1 MSATPLPNF
10 TIHDDPEEI
19 RRQLLE
25 ETPRLASLLAEAGT
39 IQDVRAGL
47 RTWMEEELAG
57 SPEARTFYKS
67 PTIRRLLFES
77 LRWNEIAAIR
87 ILDYLDHSG
96 RTFND
101 PNLRDATVVTRP
113 FGILFDSSRGRTE
126 GANAA
131 FWLDLLQLFRQ
142 LSGTLERAL
151 PEPNQVAQ
159 WMERHP
165 GGLDRSVV
173 ELHRANKTRIL
184 GVIRGWIDDGK
195 IPTERYR
202 FDEGM
207 TTRQKT
213 TRLNEWWSDHRFH
226 LKFAARSPEDLNAL
240 LGDSL
245 SGETMAVLRA
255 AREKG
260 IPFFINPYYLSL
272 ISVDAPEELANA
284 DIAIRDYVL
293 YSRQLVEEFGHIS
306 AWEKEDL
313 GEAGEPNAAGWI
325 LPSLH
330 NVHRRYPDVAILI
343 PETMGRACGG
353 LCTSCQRMY
362 GFQRGNLNFDLDRL
376 APREAWTDK
385 LKRLLQYWEEDTQ
398 LRDILITGGDALMS
412 SDRSLEKIF
421 DAICGMVENKQ
432 RANRDRKDGEKYAE
446 LQRVRLGTRLP
457 VYLPQRVTANLL
469 RILAAFKGRAEVLG
483 VRQFVIQ
490 THFESAMEITPE
502 VRSAIRK
509 LLASGWI
516 VTNQQVFITAAS
528 RRGHT
533 ARLRQALND
542 IGVLPYYTFTVKGFR
557 ENQHNFTPSAR
568 VVQEQVEEKYVGLVP
583 YVYMHRIRKLPDRPQ
598 TLLRALNKLRRE
610 TGVPFLP
617 TDRNV
622 LNMPGVG
629 KSLTFRCIGITADG
643 RRILQFD
650 HDPTRRHSPILE
662 QMGKVDI
669 IESKSVASYLDQIG
683 GMGDDPAE
691 LNTVWGYSIGATEPL
706 APLYE
711 YPGFYFRVTRRF
723 SNLRLPATDEASSAA
738 GA

>member
-1 MSATPLPNF
+1 MPETPLPSF
-10 TIHDDPEEI
+10 TLQDPPEEI
-19 RRQLLE
+19 RIQLLRE
-25 ETPRLASLLAEAGT
+25 NPRLATILAEART
-39 IQDVRAGL
+39 ILDARADL
-47 RTWMEEELAG
+47 RAWMEAELAG

-77 LRWNEIAAIR
+77 LRWSEIAAIR

-96 RTFND
+96 RTYND
-101 PNLRDATVVTRP
+101 PNLRDAQVVSRP
-113 FGILFDSSRGRTE
+113 FGILFDSTRGRKD
-126 GANAA
+126 GADAA
-131 FWLDLLQLFRQ
+131 FWMDMLQLFRQ
-142 LSGTLERAL
+142 LAGTLERNL
-151 PEPNQVAQ
+151 PEPALVAR
-159 WMERHP
+159 WMARHP
-165 GGLDRSVV
+165 SGLDRGVM
-173 ELHRANKTRIL
+173 ELRRRNRSRIL
-184 GVIRGWIDDGK
+184 GVIRAWIDEGRIRTPRYHFDDGL
-195 IPTERYR
+195 TQ
-202 FDEGM
+202 
-207 TTRQKT
+207 RQKMQLLY
-213 TRLNEWWSDHRFH
+213 RWWSDHRFH
-226 LKFAARSPEDLNAL
+226 LKFAARTPEDLNAL
-240 LGDSL
+240 MGESL

-260 IPFFINPYYLSL
+260 IPFFVNPYYLSL
-272 ISVDAPEELANA
+272 LNVDAPEELATA
-284 DIAIRDYVL
+284 DLAIRDYVL

-306 AWEKEDL
+306 AWEKEDEVET
-313 GEAGEPNAAGWI
+313 GKPNAAGWL
-325 LPSLH
+325 LPSRH

-343 PETMGRACGG
+343 PETTGRACGG
-353 LCTSCQRMY
+353 LCSSCQRMY

-376 APREAWTDK
+376 APREAWLDK
-385 LKRLLQYWEEDTQ
+385 LKRLLRYWEEDTQ

-412 SDRSLEKIF
+412 SDRSLERIF
-421 DAICGMVENKQ
+421 DAICGMVERKQ
-432 RANRDRKDGEKYAE
+432 AANRDRRDGEKYAE

-469 RILAAFKGRAEVLG
+469 RILAGFKGRAEMLG

-490 THFESAMEITPE
+490 THFQSAMEITPE

-533 ARLRQALND
+533 ARLRQVLND

-568 VVQEQVEEKYVGLVP
+568 MVQEQVEEKYVGLVP
-583 YVYMHRIRKLPDRPQ
+583 YVYMHRIRDLPDRPQ
-598 TLLRALNKLRRE
+598 NLLRALNKLRRE

-669 IESKSVASYLDQIG
+669 IESKSVAGYLDQVA
-683 GMGDDPAE
+683 GMGDDPME
-691 LNTVWGYSIGATEPL
+691 LRTIWGYSVGATEPL

-711 YPGFYFRVTRRF
+711 YPGFYFRVTARF
-723 SNLRLPATDEASSAA
+723 SNLRLPAADAASEAARA
-738 GA
+738 

>member
-1 MSATPLPNF
+1 MPETPLPSF
-10 TIHDDPEEI
+10 TLQDPPEEI
-19 RRQLLE
+19 RIQLLRE
-25 ETPRLASLLAEAGT
+25 NPRLATILAEART
-39 IQDVRAGL
+39 ILDARADL
-47 RTWMEEELAG
+47 RAWMEEELAG

-77 LRWNEIAAIR
+77 LRWSEIAAIR

-96 RTFND
+96 RTYND
-101 PNLRDATVVTRP
+101 PNLRDAQVVSRP
-113 FGILFDSSRGRTE
+113 FGILFDSTRGRKD
-126 GANAA
+126 GADAA
-131 FWLDLLQLFRQ
+131 FWMDMLQLFRQ
-142 LSGTLERAL
+142 LAGTLERNL
-151 PEPNQVAQ
+151 PEPALVAR
-159 WMERHP
+159 WMARHP
-165 GGLDRSVV
+165 SGLDRGVM
-173 ELHRANKTRIL
+173 ELRRRNRSRIL
-184 GVIRGWIDDGK
+184 GVIRAWIDEGRIRTPRYHFDDGL
-195 IPTERYR
+195 TQ
-202 FDEGM
+202 
-207 TTRQKT
+207 RQKMQLLY
-213 TRLNEWWSDHRFH
+213 RWWSDHRFH
-226 LKFAARSPEDLNAL
+226 LKFAARTPEDLNAL
-240 LGDSL
+240 MGESL

-260 IPFFINPYYLSL
+260 IPFFVNPYYLSL
-272 ISVDAPEELANA
+272 LNVDAPEELATA
-284 DIAIRDYVL
+284 DLAIRDYVL

-306 AWEKEDL
+306 AWEKEDEVET
-313 GEAGEPNAAGWI
+313 GKPNAAGWL
-325 LPSLH
+325 LPSRH

-343 PETMGRACGG
+343 PETTGRACGG
-353 LCTSCQRMY
+353 LCSSCQRMY

-376 APREAWTDK
+376 APREAWLDK
-385 LKRLLQYWEEDTQ
+385 LKRLLRYWEEDTQ

-412 SDRSLEKIF
+412 SDRSLERIF
-421 DAICGMVENKQ
+421 DAICGMVERKQ
-432 RANRDRKDGEKYAE
+432 AANRDRRDGEKYAE

-469 RILAAFKGRAEVLG
+469 RILAGFKGRAEMLG

-490 THFESAMEITPE
+490 THFQSAMEITPE

-533 ARLRQALND
+533 ARLRQVLND

-568 VVQEQVEEKYVGLVP
+568 MVQEQVEEKYVGLVP
-583 YVYMHRIRKLPDRPQ
+583 YVYMHRIRDLPDRPQ
-598 TLLRALNKLRRE
+598 NLLRALNKLRRE

-669 IESKSVASYLDQIG
+669 IESKSVAGYLDQVA
-683 GMGDDPAE
+683 GMGDDPME
-691 LNTVWGYSIGATEPL
+691 LRTIWGYSVGATEPL

-711 YPGFYFRVTRRF
+711 YPGFYFRVTARF
-723 SNLRLPATDEASSAA
+723 SNLRLPAADAASEAARA
-738 GA
+738 